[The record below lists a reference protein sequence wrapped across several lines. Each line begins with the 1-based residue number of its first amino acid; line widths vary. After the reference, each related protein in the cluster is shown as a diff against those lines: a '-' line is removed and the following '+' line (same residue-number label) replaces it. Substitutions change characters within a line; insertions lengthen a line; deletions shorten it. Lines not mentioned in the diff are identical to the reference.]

1 MRRVYVS
8 AGLVGFK
15 VPRHSFKFGIMPAD
29 GYFSGLTDE
38 SEARLAIME
47 NQPVIAFIGAG
58 NMAGCIINGLIKN
71 KYPAENII
79 ATRRSQQALAA
90 LHDQY
95 GIETTADNEDAVR
108 KAGVV
113 IIGVKPKDMKAVL
126 TSIQR
131 SFAEHKP
138 LLISIAAG
146 TTLEQLDSYSGR
158 QALPVIRSMPNTP
171 SSVMTGVTSLYAN
184 KRATEVD
191 KALAETIF
199 SSVGITEWLSKEED
213 IHAYTALAGSGPAYL
228 FLFME
233 ALSDAAECLGINKE
247 VAMRLTMQTVYGAA
261 LLADTSEESPEV
273 LRRQV
278 TSPGGVTAAALSTF
292 EKLEL
297 KGIVLSALESAIAR
311 SKEMAEG

>member
-1 MRRVYVS
+1 MQ
-8 AGLVGFK
+8 
-15 VPRHSFKFGIMPAD
+15 
-29 GYFSGLTDE
+29 
-38 SEARLAIME
+38 

-58 NMAGCIINGLIKN
+58 NMAGCIINGLIKR

-79 ATRRSQQALAA
+79 ATRRSQQAVTA
-90 LHDQY
+90 LHNQY
-95 GIETTADNEDAVR
+95 GIETTTDNEDAVR

-113 IIGVKPKDMKAVL
+113 IIGVKPKDMEAVL
-126 TSIQR
+126 TSIQS
-131 SFAEHKP
+131 SFTKHRP

-146 TTLEQLDSYSGR
+146 TTLEQLDNYSGR
-158 QALPVIRSMPNTP
+158 QSLPVIRSMPNTP
-171 SSVMTGVTSLYAN
+171 SSVMAGATSLYAN
-184 KRATEVD
+184 KQATEAD
-191 KALAETIF
+191 KALTESIF

-233 ALSDAAECLGINKE
+233 ALSDAAERLGVDKE
-247 VAMRLTMQTVYGAA
+247 IAIRLTMQTVYGAA
-261 LLADTSEESPEV
+261 LLADTGKQSPEA

-292 EKLEL
+292 EKLAL
-297 KGIVLSALESAIAR
+297 KDMVLSALESAVAR